1 MNNYRVVKIGELLK
15 PYRIEH
21 IIDDSKIYK
30 QITISKNYG
39 ISIRGD
45 KSGKSIGRKRQFLI
59 DLQEHPNT
67 VLFTRQGVIEG
78 AIGLAPKEADGCV
91 VTENMPMMS
100 VNTDIVKVP
109 YLRKLLISDYLREK
123 ICELTLVGSAQKSI
137 HERDFLKIELQIP
150 PLSIQQKIIK
160 KFDTL
165 DREHHGLKD
174 QINHQQSLLK
184 KLRQQILQEAIEGKL
199 SADWRQQNPKTEPA
213 SELLKR
219 IQAEKA
225 QLVKTKKI
233 KAPKPLPPISPEEK
247 PFALPDGWE
256 WCQLGDVINL
266 YEAGK
271 SVKCMD
277 RQIEDE
283 EWGVIKTS
291 AITSSTFQES
301 EHKFYQP
308 DTPSD
313 ISKAIRNGDL
323 LFCRASGSKGLA
335 GKCSLVSNISKNL
348 LLSDKT
354 LRLTTSENINK
365 RYIYFHNETRHT
377 TAYYSKLNTGK
388 STSMNNITREQLLS
402 KPIPL
407 PPLAEQKA
415 IVAKVEKLLALCDQ
429 LESKINQSQHHANSL
444 MQAVLQEAFTGA
456 SI

>member
-1 MNNYRVVKIGELLK
+1 MEIPLPSIEEQKAIISHIKNSETKDAEL
-15 PYRIEH
+15 
-21 IIDDSKIYK
+21 
-30 QITISKNYG
+30 
-39 ISIRGD
+39 
-45 KSGKSIGRKRQFLI
+45 KS
-59 DLQEHPNT
+59 
-67 VLFTRQGVIEG
+67 
-78 AIGLAPKEADGCV
+78 
-91 VTENMPMMS
+91 
-100 VNTDIVKVP
+100 
-109 YLRKLLISDYLREK
+109 
-123 ICELTLVGSAQKSI
+123 
-137 HERDFLKIELQIP
+137 
-150 PLSIQQKIIK
+150 
-160 KFDTL
+160 
-165 DREHHGLKD
+165 

-225 QLVKTKKI
+225 QLIKNKKI
-233 KAPKPLPPISPEEK
+233 KPQKNLPPIRPEEK

-256 WCQLGDVINL
+256 WCRLGDIITL

-271 SVKCMD
+271 SFKCMD
-277 RQIEDE
+277 RQIADK

-301 EHKFYQP
+301 EHKFYQADAP
-308 DTPSD
+308 WD

-335 GKCSLVSNISKNL
+335 GKCSLVTSISKNL

-354 LRLTTSENINK
+354 LRLTTSENIEK
-365 RYIYFHNETRHT
+365 RYIHLHNETGHT

-407 PPLAEQKA
+407 PPLTEQKA
-415 IVAKVEKLLALCDQ
+415 IVAKIEKLLALCDQ

-444 MQAVLQEAFTGA
+444 MQAVLQEAFAGA

>member
-1 MNNYRVVKIGELLK
+1 MDNYRVVKFGEFLFEREGKYKPNSEIISGLKRIDKIDFSGNFHIATKPSKTDMILVHPGDLVISGINVAKGAMGIYHGDEDLAATIHYSSYTFDTSKIDLDYFKRFLKSAEFIRLLK
-15 PYRIEH
+15 EQVKGGIKTEIKPKHLLPLEIKLPNIKEQKRILAH
-21 IIDDSKIYK
+21 FR
-30 QITISKNYG
+30 
-39 ISIRGD
+39 SI
-45 KSGKSIGRKRQFLI
+45 
-59 DLQEHPNT
+59 E
-67 VLFTRQGVIEG
+67 
-78 AIGLAPKEADGCV
+78 
-91 VTENMPMMS
+91 TE
-100 VNTDIVKVP
+100 DA
-109 YLRKLLISDYLREK
+109 E
-123 ICELTLVGSAQKSI
+123 
-137 HERDFLKIELQIP
+137 
-150 PLSIQQKIIK
+150 
-160 KFDTL
+160 
-165 DREHHGLKD
+165 LKD
-174 QINHQQSLLK
+174 QIAHQQTLLK
-184 KLRQQILQEAIEGKL
+184 KLRPQILQEAIEGKL
-199 SADWRQQNPKTEPA
+199 SADWRQQNSNTEPA

-415 IVAKVEKLLALCDQ
+415 IVAKAEKLLTLCDQ

-444 MQAVLQEAFTGA
+444 MQAVLQEAFAGA

>member
-1 MNNYRVVKIGELLK
+1 MDNYRVVKIGEFLFEREGKYKPNSEIISGLKRIDKIDFSGNFHIATKPSKTDMILVHPGDLVISGINVAKGAMGIYHGDEDLAATIHYSSYTFDTSKIDLDYFKRFLKSAEFIRLLK
-15 PYRIEH
+15 EQVKGGIKTEIKPKHLLPLEIKLPNIKEQKRILAH
-21 IIDDSKIYK
+21 FR
-30 QITISKNYG
+30 
-39 ISIRGD
+39 SI
-45 KSGKSIGRKRQFLI
+45 
-59 DLQEHPNT
+59 E
-67 VLFTRQGVIEG
+67 
-78 AIGLAPKEADGCV
+78 
-91 VTENMPMMS
+91 TE
-100 VNTDIVKVP
+100 DA
-109 YLRKLLISDYLREK
+109 E
-123 ICELTLVGSAQKSI
+123 
-137 HERDFLKIELQIP
+137 
-150 PLSIQQKIIK
+150 
-160 KFDTL
+160 
-165 DREHHGLKD
+165 LKD
-174 QINHQQSLLK
+174 QIAHQQTLLK
-184 KLRQQILQEAIEGKL
+184 KLRPQILQEAIEGKL
-199 SADWRQQNPKTEPA
+199 SADWRQQNPNTEPA

-415 IVAKVEKLLALCDQ
+415 IVAKAEKLLTLCDQ

-444 MQAVLQEAFTGA
+444 MQA